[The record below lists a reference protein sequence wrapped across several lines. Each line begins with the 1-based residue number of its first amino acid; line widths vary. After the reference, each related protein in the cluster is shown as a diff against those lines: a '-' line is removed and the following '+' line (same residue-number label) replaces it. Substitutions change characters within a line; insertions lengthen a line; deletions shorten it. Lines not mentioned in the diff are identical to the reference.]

1 MIKWLKST
9 KATIAARIHRILK
22 GMCEVILPLSRSAV
36 WKGDKVHYA
45 HLHLAPSSPE
55 IWENKITQHLRLWH
69 STKSTCARIYSSIY
83 SQMPFP
89 KGQKGIF
96 IFCPCG
102 CVSVSVFSQRWW
114 ESTNLAVIEGRVRVQ
129 LLQLKRLDGHFPS
142 VVQRLCLPQFSLS
155 FMSSC
160 FR

>member
-1 MIKWLKST
+1 MIKWLKSK
-9 KATIAARIHRILK
+9 KAKIAARIHQILK

-55 IWENKITQHLRLWH
+55 IWENKITPHLRLWH
-69 STKSTCARIYSSIY
+69 STKSTCAHIYSSIY

-96 IFCPCG
+96 YFLSLWMCF
-102 CVSVSVFSQRWW
+102 SVCFLSAMMREHKSRCDRGQSKSAAF
-114 ESTNLAVIEGRVRVQ
+114 TAKAFGRA
-129 LLQLKRLDGHFPS
+129 
-142 VVQRLCLPQFSLS
+142 FSLRGAEVVFAS
-155 FMSSC
+155 V
-160 FR
+160 